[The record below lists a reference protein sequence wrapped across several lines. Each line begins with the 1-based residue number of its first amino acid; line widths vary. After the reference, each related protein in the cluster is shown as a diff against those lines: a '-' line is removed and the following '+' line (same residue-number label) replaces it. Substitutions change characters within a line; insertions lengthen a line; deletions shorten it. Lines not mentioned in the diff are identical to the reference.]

1 MTTPDGTAESAGSAG
16 STVRRP
22 EDEAGRGIVWVV
34 HLAMISAV
42 PLYAGVLWLLSPAPA
57 PGGAETSRDLPWI
70 LLAVGAGEYG
80 AASFLG
86 ARLLRAARG
95 RSNAG
100 ERVRRF
106 FLVRFA
112 AAEAIALFG
121 LVLGLRGVPRSQSL
135 VLFAASVAAL
145 ALAAPTRPAWA
156 RAFAL
161 TRAG

>member
-1 MTTPDGTAESAGSAG
+1 MTPTAETREREVPSPQEE
-16 STVRRP
+16 R
-22 EDEAGRGIVWVV
+22 GRGVVWVV
-34 HLAMISAV
+34 HLAMLSAV

-57 PGGAETSRDLPWI
+57 PGAQTAGDLPWI

-100 ERVRRF
+100 QRVRRF

-121 LVLGLRGVPRSQSL
+121 LVLGLRGVPKSQCL
-135 VLFAASVAAL
+135 VLFAASAAAL
-145 ALAAPTRPAWA
+145 VLAAPTRPAWA